1 MADHLYRSARLPRLL
16 TPFPDSGDLL
26 VDCDLTVR
34 DGRIAEVQ
42 LSSARVAAISTLPT
56 TDLDGRLVL
65 PGFVDAHV
73 HLDKAFTWDRA
84 PNPRGEFWDA
94 IEVLSQDKEN
104 WTEEDLYRRGTF
116 ALQCAAAHGTVA
128 MRTHV
133 DTGLDFG
140 STSHAVMDQLRRD
153 WRDKITLQTVSLC
166 SLEQYGA
173 NGGERIAEQTL
184 RYPDALLGGMPQMG
198 PDLDRQLDRFF
209 AIAQEHQVGV
219 DLHVDENGDPDAEC
233 LRRIAQ
239 TVLRRQFKFPVT
251 CGHVCSLAVQAPER
265 AASTIDLVQAAGIR
279 IISLPLCNLYLQGRR
294 NEKGKRLTPQWRGL
308 TLLNEWVE
316 AGVVTACA
324 SDNVRDAFYAWGDF
338 DPFEVFTQ
346 AVRIGHLDSILDH
359 ACAMVTQAP
368 ARILG
373 LESKLGQVAPGC
385 DARLIA
391 FEARSFNELLSRPSQ
406 ERRLLNYSAED
417 SPPPYPLL
425 ASSRPEAT
433 LSELV

>member
-1 MADHLYRSARLPRLL
+1 MADHIYRTARVPRVL
-16 TPFPDSGDLL
+16 TPFPASEDPL
-26 VDCDLTVR
+26 VDCDLTIR
-34 DGRIAEVQ
+34 EGRIAEVRQ
-42 LSSARVAAISTLPT
+42 SSDPAHDLPSVPT
-56 TDLDGRLVL
+56 TDLNGRLVL

-94 IEVLSQDKEN
+94 IEALSQDKEN

-116 ALQCAAAHGTVA
+116 ALQCATAHGTVA

-133 DTGLDFG
+133 DTGPDFG
-140 STSHAVMDQLRRD
+140 VTSHAVMDQLRRD

-166 SLEQYGA
+166 SLEQYDSKA
-173 NGGERIAEQTL
+173 GERIAEQTL
-184 RYPDALLGGMPQMG
+184 AYPDAFLGGMPQMG
-198 PDLDRQLDRFF
+198 PHLGRQLDRFF
-209 AIAQEHQVGV
+209 GIAQEHQVGV
-219 DLHVDENGDPDAEC
+219 DLHVDENGDPAAEC
-233 LRRIAQ
+233 LRHIAE

-251 CGHVCSLAVQAPER
+251 CGHVCSLAVQTPER
-265 AASTIDLVQAAGIR
+265 AASTIDLVRAAGIK

-294 NEKGKRLTPQWRGL
+294 TDGGKRLTPHWRGL

-338 DPFEVFTQ
+338 DLFEVLTQ
-346 AVRIGHLDSILDH
+346 SVRIGHLDSILDQ
-359 ACAMVTQAP
+359 ACAMVTKAP
-368 ARILG
+368 AQILG
-373 LESKLGQVAPGC
+373 LGTSLGQVAPGY

-406 ERRLLNYSAED
+406 PRRRLHFSVEN

-425 ASSRPEAT
+425 VSRSAEESLP
-433 LSELV
+433 ELV